1 MCWGRFRCFAIDKP
15 RVLKPCEGRRLSSD
29 ELENYFAKAVLYIF
43 PSYLKADGAT
53 TLESMITSGHICG
66 IVKKLFLKDHQFFPL
81 EIGTDLLQS
90 GICDSLGLL
99 TLAAELEKEYPFLQ
113 IYDQEIQRENF
124 SSVGRILKFLSQK
137 GFDVDKC

>member
-1 MCWGRFRCFAIDKP
+1 MIALCLIDD
-15 RVLKPCEGRRLSSD
+15 RE
-29 ELENYFAKAVLYIF
+29 
-43 PSYLKADGAT
+43 T
-53 TLESMITSGHICG
+53 MITTGHICG
-66 IVKKLFLKDHQFFPL
+66 IVKKLFLKDHRSFPL

-99 TLAAELEKEYPFLQ
+99 TLATELEKEYPSLH

-124 SSVGRILKFLSQK
+124 GSVGRILNFLSQK